1 METNMVESEERRIK
15 NYKTKEQQSQFYQ
28 EQ

>member
-1 METNMVESEERRIK
+1 MKTNVVESEERRIK
-15 NYKTKEQQSQFYQ
+15 NYKTKEQQRQFYQ